1 MRRQEGVVRLFPQ
14 FLNGEDLF
22 GLNEPAII
30 RVLESLNYLWLSV
43 DYLDSRK
50 QSVKERNIVTLYIYV
65 FVLFAAR
72 RPFIERALIQAT
84 VVSSVTTRVSV
95 GCNRWRS
102 FRTDGQRPPPHSF
115 HTHKNS
121 TKKKKLRIDNNRN
134 GRGNQNRRGCR
145 WAFKESDD
153 MGCHFFL

>member
-1 MRRQEGVVRLFPQ
+1 MPLGRERKKKKKKGWRNEIGTHDAHDTHANEVIACCVVKRCQVAP
-14 FLNGEDLF
+14 
-22 GLNEPAII
+22 
-30 RVLESLNYLWLSV
+30 VLCVRAPPWLHGHTLVSV

-121 TKKKKLRIDNNRN
+121 TQKKKTRIDNNRN
-134 GRGNQNRRGCR
+134 GR
-145 WAFKESDD
+145 ED
-153 MGCHFFL
+153 